1 MTNPSDRNEVLAAAF
16 ERIAADLRAGNATLY
31 GYDVST
37 EPQLRERGGISHE
50 GGWLSFEFVR
60 SPDADD

>member
-1 MTNPSDRNEVLAAAF
+1 MTNPTDRNEVLAASF
-16 ERIAADLRAGNATLY
+16 ERIAAALRTGDATLY

-50 GGWLSFEFVR
+50 GGWLSFELVR
-60 SPDADD
+60 SSEADD